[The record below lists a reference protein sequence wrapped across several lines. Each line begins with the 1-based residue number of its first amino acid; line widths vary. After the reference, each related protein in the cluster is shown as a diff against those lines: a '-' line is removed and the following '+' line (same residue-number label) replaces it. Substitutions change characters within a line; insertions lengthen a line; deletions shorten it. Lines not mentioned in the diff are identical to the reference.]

1 MEIDIKNTD
10 LLPTG
15 AFILNENRVPFVP
28 FQGSKFVFLT
38 EENSPMLKSQI
49 LKLINES
56 KRVLKL
62 CSFIITDNEVFQAI
76 LNKAKNT
83 NTPIFIL
90 TQLDQKKLSN
100 SVSLLD
106 FITEEEIRENPAQ
119 THLNYIKRLFDN
131 GVHVR
136 ASTFAHA
143 KFIVADRKVA
153 FMTSANL
160 TTPSLSFN
168 MESGV
173 YLDEESSSELDTL
186 FDVIFQQGTSYR
198 QFISSSK
205 KNKMFVVQS
214 EVAMNKKFLPNPA
227 RSRLR
232 YTYENEADNLFREMI
247 RVIDEA
253 TDFLYISTYSIV
265 GLEFIDDFVQALGR
279 ANKRGVLIKLFCRGM
294 NYRYDHL
301 VGSQI
306 LHMTGCEIFGDMYN
320 HSKGLISEKSGLI
333 FTANIDGNHGLI
345 NGFEVG
351 YILDETQR
359 LEFLKIHHHLI
370 ESAYYI
376 YPSKPTRIELFQTYG
391 EYEASRGIKPPEF
404 PRDVLLTVQ
413 EGLKVNHTDLTG
425 QPLFYGRSNSDEYI
439 IAGNSYYKCKFRE
452 DKFILTGIENPRF
465 DLEKYILKYVNLK
478 ITLN

>member
-10 LLPTG
+10 LLATG

-28 FQGSKFVFLT
+28 FQDCKAVFLT
-38 EENSPMLKSQI
+38 EENNAILKSQI

-56 KRVLKL
+56 KQVLKV

-83 NTPIFIL
+83 NTAIFIL

-153 FMTSANL
+153 FITSANL

-168 MESGV
+168 TESGV

-227 RSRLR
+227 CSRLR
-232 YTYENEADNLFREMI
+232 YTYENETDNLFRELI
-247 RVIDEA
+247 KVIDEA

-265 GLEFIDDFVQALGR
+265 GLELIDDFVQALDR
-279 ANKRGVLIKLFCRGM
+279 ANKRGVPIKLFCRGM

-301 VGSQI
+301 TGSQI
-306 LHMTGCEIFGDMYN
+306 LRITGCEIFGDMYN

-333 FTANIDGNHGLI
+333 FTANIDGHHGLI

-370 ESAYYI
+370 DSAYYLF
-376 YPSKPTRIELFQTYG
+376 PSKPTRMELFQTYK
-391 EYEASRGIKPPEF
+391 EYETSKGIKPPEF
-404 PRDVLLTVQ
+404 PRDILLTVS
-413 EGLKVNHTDLTG
+413 EGLNVNDRELTG
-425 QPLFYGRSNSDEYI
+425 QPLFYGRAKGDEYI
-439 IAGNSYYKCKFRE
+439 IAGNSYYRCKFN
-452 DKFILTGIENPRF
+452 KNTFVLIGIENPRF
-465 DLEKYILKYVNLK
+465 DLEKYMIKYFNLK
-478 ITLN
+478 IIFN